1 MSCTARSASIAART
15 PPQASQDHSARPAPT
30 RLGPAIRAG
39 RGGASL
45 GAKVAGEGSFD
56 ASSRLERANDNFDR
70 LARITLPTSESPS
83 PVQATAA
90 ELGKEAA
97 PLGSNDDPK
106 ATERERKDAQ

>member
-1 MSCTARSASIAART
+1 MSCTARSASSAART
-15 PPQASQDHSARPAPT
+15 RPQASQDHSARPAPT
-30 RLGPAIRAG
+30 RLDPAIRAG

-56 ASSRLERANDNFDR
+56 ASSRLERVDDTFSR
-70 LARITLPTSESPS
+70 LARITLPTGERRN
-83 PVQATAA
+83 PVQAAAA

-106 ATERERKDAQ
+106 ATERERKDAR